1 MNNRNQPWTR
11 QDRLMMF
18 RMLAAKL
25 EVAFVAEQLGR
36 SEFAIQCQIDDVT
49 HKGLKTR
56 TSMTTFKNEREQI
69 ICAVLAGFITE

>member
-1 MNNRNQPWTR
+1 MNNRNQPWTK

-36 SEFAIQCQIDDVT
+36 SEFAIQCQIDDVNT
-49 HKGLKTR
+49 QR
-56 TSMTTFKNEREQI
+56 FKDKNVEYN
-69 ICAVLAGFITE
+69 L